1 MKNNNKYTQSEV
13 NELSHFNKLSK
24 SYDANYNYNDPF
36 TIYKIVKK
44 SKSFASLLKKT
55 IRTESLKILEIGCG
69 TGEYTKYIGRYF
81 PKSKIIGLDISD
93 KIIEVARDKCKS
105 LKNVSFVTQ
114 SAYKTNFKD
123 EQFDVVCG
131 FYVLHHLKSAKLSK
145 EILRVLKK
153 EGYVYFCEPN
163 LLNPIVYLIKSNKIL
178 KKMAGDS
185 PDEWAI
191 NPLTIRKDLKG
202 FKEISISMSEFIIPL
217 KILSYKLK
225 VDIDRVFD
233 HLNGVPLLRYLG
245 GTVRILFKKNAS

>member
-1 MKNNNKYTQSEV
+1 M
-13 NELSHFNKLSK
+13 
-24 SYDANYNYNDPF
+24 
-36 TIYKIVKK
+36 
-44 SKSFASLLKKT
+44 
-55 IRTESLKILEIGCG
+55 
-69 TGEYTKYIGRYF
+69 
-81 PKSKIIGLDISD
+81 
-93 KIIEVARDKCKS
+93 
-105 LKNVSFVTQ
+105 
-114 SAYKTNFKD
+114 
-123 EQFDVVCG
+123 
-131 FYVLHHLKSAKLSK
+131 
-145 EILRVLKK
+145 LKK